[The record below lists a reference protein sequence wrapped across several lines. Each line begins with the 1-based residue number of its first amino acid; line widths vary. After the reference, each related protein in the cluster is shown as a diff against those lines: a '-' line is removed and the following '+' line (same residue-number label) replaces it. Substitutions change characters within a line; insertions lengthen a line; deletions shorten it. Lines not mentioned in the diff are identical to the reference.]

1 MRRIMTFTDA
11 LDPRA
16 FLKEPRARGYALA
29 QGCALLSAIS
39 AIASTALA
47 NRGANF
53 PAWQSFIL
61 YALLAAYFVPAHA
74 RARYLERSSST
85 TTAAATADDARTSDA
100 TPGIVTT
107 NDDDAA
113 ASAAANPGDAETKS
127 TRTLARYALL
137 AAIDTQAN
145 YCIVKAF
152 KYTSLTSVTLLD
164 CAAIP
169 FSMALGAATLGS
181 VFSRAHV
188 SGGAIAFAGLA
199 IIVLADASSSPS
211 SSSANG
217 GGPGSNPALGDFL
230 VVVAAFLYACSNV
243 MQEASLLD
251 GATAPEILAHVGGI
265 GACIS
270 GLQCAAFE
278 SEELAS
284 ANEAGGF
291 VGFCLFAAF
300 AASLFAMYAA
310 VPSVL
315 SLCGAAAF
323 NVNMLSADLWAAA
336 ARVMIFGGFG
346 SWASGL
352 SFVASLAVV
361 TIGLVVF
368 AAAGEPLPPDRKRD
382 GAVEMRYEVLDEEG
396 GGGGDAFSSG
406 RA

>member
-1 MRRIMTFTDA
+1 
-11 LDPRA
+11 
-16 FLKEPRARGYALA
+16 
-29 QGCALLSAIS
+29 
-39 AIASTALA
+39 
-47 NRGANF
+47 
-53 PAWQSFIL
+53 
-61 YALLAAYFVPAHA
+61 V
-74 RARYLERSSST
+74 
-85 TTAAATADDARTSDA
+85 
-100 TPGIVTT
+100 
-107 NDDDAA
+107 
-113 ASAAANPGDAETKS
+113 
-127 TRTLARYALL
+127 
-137 AAIDTQAN
+137 
-145 YCIVKAF
+145 
-152 KYTSLTSVTLLD
+152 
-164 CAAIP
+164 
-169 FSMALGAATLGS
+169 
-181 VFSRAHV
+181 
-188 SGGAIAFAGLA
+188 
-199 IIVLADASSSPS
+199 
-211 SSSANG
+211 
-217 GGPGSNPALGDFL
+217 LGDFL
-230 VVVAAFLYACSNV
+230 VLVAAFLYACSNV

-251 GATAPEILAHVGGI
+251 GATAREILAHVGGI

-284 ANEAGGF
+284 AKEAGGF

-396 GGGGDAFSSG
+396 GGGGDEVSSG
-406 RA
+406 RLIAGDA